1 MIDDALNVFFRLLL
15 ASCKSSPSL
24 VVVLVDGLP
33 NDDDLDYVVAT
44 IFIDKTD
51 AWREE
56 RETTT
61 TRSLHDDPL
70 LNCPVVKCA
79 KCVSKCRILNLLSI
93 TKNERLLLRSQSAS
107 VP

>member
-1 MIDDALNVFFRLLL
+1 MREIAFRNPAIQILLVVVIDDALNVFFRLLL

-56 RETTT
+56 RNN
-61 TRSLHDDPL
+61 D
-70 LNCPVVKCA
+70 NAFVA
-79 KCVSKCRILNLLSI
+79 
-93 TKNERLLLRSQSAS
+93 
-107 VP
+107 